1 MKVKHLFYAL
11 LAMVT
16 FVACDKEVEPTP
28 QPDPKPEPIIPLIEI
43 TDVVISD
50 TTAAISFTATNTTD
64 VKGIAVKA
72 GESVEVEAVL
82 SNGIAAEGDTINIEG
97 LEYSTE
103 YDFYVAVRSKDG
115 NTALSEKVTK
125 KTGEANALSI
135 TDVIINDTTATI
147 SLTATNATEVKGIA
161 VKAGE
166 SVEADTVLSNGIAA
180 EGDTINIE
188 GLEYSTEYDFYVAAL
203 FENGETTLSEKFTRS
218 TDYEPMPAGDYTE
231 VRHVFGYSYDGFLI
245 FYEEFADDGGYVS
258 LWINSEGI
266 QYIIPEGEYS
276 IDNGAIMDQSTAN
289 NEALVEANLKVTHL
303 GDQYMFELF
312 VTTVSG
318 KIYSS
323 RWIGR
328 FSRGDFYFTLNPG
341 DELPKVTDNNN
352 TSITK
357 AYGYYHD
364 TYMEVYFE
372 FDGGYEVAFKLATNE
387 PCKVIPEGEYKLND
401 TLLNTSSANAGP
413 YKFAF
418 EEATVIVEYIGN
430 DYSISIDAKDDA
442 NNTYKTNWI
451 GQMTYTGLDI
461 SILNPNS

>member
-43 TDVVISD
+43 TDVVIND
-50 TTAAISFTATNTTD
+50 TTAAISFAATNATE

-72 GESVEVEAVL
+72 GESVEAEAVL
-82 SNGIAAEGDTINIEG
+82 SNGIAAEGDTIDIES

-103 YDFYVAVRSKDG
+103 YDFYVAVRSEDG

-147 SLTATNATEVKGIA
+147 SFAATNATEVKGIA

-166 SVEADTVLSNGIAA
+166 SVEVEAVLSNGIAA
-180 EGDTINIE
+180 EGDTIIIE
-188 GLEYSTEYDFYVAAL
+188 GLEYITEYDFYVAAM
-203 FENGETTLSEKFTRS
+203 FENGETALSEKFTCS
-218 TDYEPMPAGDYTE
+218 TDYEPMPAGDYTK
-231 VRHVFGYSYDGFLI
+231 VTYAYGYSYDGYISLYQVF
-245 FYEEFADDGGYVS
+245 DGGGNVS
-258 LWINSEGI
+258 LKMGFEGI

-276 IDNGAIMDQSTAN
+276 IDNGALMGDSTAN
-289 NEALVEANLKVTHL
+289 NEALEEANLMVTHL
-303 GDQYMFELF
+303 GDQYMFELYA
-312 VTTVSG
+312 TTVSG

-328 FSRGDFYFTLNPG
+328 LAEGGLLHTLNPG
-341 DELPKVTDNNN
+341 DELPKVTDNNLTTIN
-352 TSITK
+352 R

-364 TYMEVYFE
+364 TFMEVFFDFE
-372 FDGGYEVAFKLATNE
+372 GGYVVSFILATNE
-387 PCKVIPEGEYKLND
+387 QCKVIPEGEYKLND
-401 TLLNTSSANAGP
+401 NLLDTSAVIAGP
-413 YKFAF
+413 YRYAF
-418 EEATVIVEYIGN
+418 EEATVIVGYSGN
-430 DYSISIDAKDDA
+430 EYSISIDAKDDA
-442 NNTYKTNWI
+442 NNTYKTDWI
-451 GQMTYTGLDI
+451 GQMEHTGLDI
-461 SILNPNS
+461 CILNPNS

>member
-1 MKVKHLFYAL
+1 MRVKHLFYAL

-43 TDVVISD
+43 TDVVIND
-50 TTAAISFTATNTTD
+50 TTAAISFAATNT
-64 VKGIAVKA
+64 
-72 GESVEVEAVL
+72 
-82 SNGIAAEGDTINIEG
+82 
-97 LEYSTE
+97 
-103 YDFYVAVRSKDG
+103 
-115 NTALSEKVTK
+115 
-125 KTGEANALSI
+125 
-135 TDVIINDTTATI
+135 
-147 SLTATNATEVKGIA
+147 TEVKGIA

-188 GLEYSTEYDFYVAAL
+188 GLEYSTEYDFYVAVRSEDGNTAL
-203 FENGETTLSEKFTRS
+203 SEKVTKKTGDANALSITDVIINDTTATIILTATNATEVKGIAVKAGENVEVEAVLSNGIAAEGDTINIEGLEYITEYDFYVAAMFENGETALSEKFTRS

-231 VRHVFGYSYDGFLI
+231 VRTAYGYTYDGFFIL
-245 FYEEFADDGGYVS
+245 YKEFADGGEYVT

-276 IDNGAIMDQSTAN
+276 IDNGALMGNSTAN

-303 GDQYMFELF
+303 GDQYMFELYA
-312 VTTVSG
+312 TTESG

-328 FSRGDFYFTLNPG
+328 LWRGNLSSILNPG
-341 DELPKVTDNNN
+341 DELPKVTDNNLTTIN
-352 TSITK
+352 M

-364 TYMEVYFE
+364 TFMEVFFQFE
-372 FDGGYEVAFKLATNE
+372 GGYEVAFKLATNE
-387 PCKVIPEGEYKLND
+387 PYKVIPEGEYKLND
-401 TLLNTSSANAGP
+401 TLLDTSYVGAGP

-418 EEATVIVEYIGN
+418 EEATIIVEYIGN
-430 DYSISIDAKDDA
+430 DYSISIDVKDEA
-442 NNTYKTNWI
+442 NNTIKTNWI
-451 GQMTYTGLDI
+451 GQMEYTGLDI
-461 SILNPNS
+461 CILNPNS